1 MPRGFVLPQDSPI
14 DPRFRVEVLAQT
26 PNPQQIIYA
35 ALHQDYSEDFV
46 ADSVEGW
53 PDEERAGEI
62 AVKRLLAGDRNHW
75 GCTEHV
81 SIVFNC
87 GWFPHSVMV
96 QGRTHRISSWDC
108 QSGRYTGQRICKVAR
123 GELPVDEVFYRR
135 PVGRYTDRKGNKYEY
150 TQAEYDSDG
159 LLFLS
164 AAHAYLQRI
173 ERGMSEEHA
182 REVVPY
188 AIRQHFVVSFNL
200 RSLLHLFDLRS
211 KADAQLEIRQLCQ
224 LMWPHVRDWVPQIAE
239 WYEQNRL
246 HKARLAP

>member
-1 MPRGFVLPQDSPI
+1 MPRGFLLPHDSPI

-26 PNPQQIIYA
+26 PNPQRTIWA
-35 ALHQDYSEDFV
+35 AMHQDYAEGFV
-46 ADSVEGW
+46 ADDVEDRPGE
-53 PDEERAGEI
+53 DRAGEI
-62 AVKRLLAGDRNHW
+62 VIKHLLQGGKGHY
-75 GCTEHV
+75 GPLEHP

-96 QGRTHRISSWDC
+96 QGRTHRISSWDV
-108 QSGRYTGQRICKVAR
+108 QSGRYTGERICRVAR

-135 PVGRYTDRKGNKYEY
+135 PPGHYTDRQGAKYEY
-150 TQAEYDSDG
+150 TEAEYESDG
-159 LLFLS
+159 LLYLS
-164 AAHAYLQRI
+164 AAHTYLQRI

-182 REVVPY
+182 REVIPY

-200 RSLLHLFDLRS
+200 RSLLHFMDLRS
-211 KADAQLEIRQLCQ
+211 KADAQLEIQQLCQ
-224 LMWPHVRDWVPQIAE
+224 LMWPHVRDWAPQIAE